1 MGISIFNKK
10 KSKKGHTLIDYS
22 PPPTPIRQENDD
34 VGKLAVL
41 QPASQEDELSKA
53 SKSVMSNKQSKR
65 GGDGLP
71 PTSPQSTND
80 SFNNMAPPPTPEA
93 KLITSSSVHGT
104 PDWVKRVRS
113 GDNNSRGVM
122 GGEGTPDTTMNITDD
137 TINQSAISQPTL
149 SEEDNSPKQALLG
162 KGENSSP
169 NSSTKVEG
177 LSSRERLRQILD
189 AQGVDKL
196 ISDEGDGPQ
205 PLDNNNDDT
214 KSSKKMSKKEKKK
227 LKKEAK
233 LAKKN
238 EAAQLGVD
246 SLGVKKKKKRFF
258 GKIAPSTKDTASISP
273 TAAKEDEVVSPEESQ
288 YKTAI
293 LEEQE
298 DTGYSY
304 EEGGIELGLSFGGG
318 DDVIA
323 PMRQSTQI
331 TSAQTRQVANTVTP
345 ESKDVDISSVNK
357 SGANLDIE
365 DDKQEDDKSRQNLE
379 SLFNSVSDDE
389 VENVDLVAAA
399 SAVARAKSQ
408 EEKQVVT
415 RTSSGLNRRTGS
427 SGLKMLFSKKEK
439 NGYSD
444 RKFVTESPN
453 KEDTGSRAATTT
465 PGTPV
470 PPIIHEDD
478 EASLPSMLTEPESI
492 KRLRKTGQAFSVDDA
507 IQKDYGNNK
516 FSATRATTPSVSM
529 STMGGQ
535 ETQSNAGFTTA
546 LTSAGFTTHTMM
558 SSASQAGGIEKLL
571 GMFNCNEDTTIGAA
585 VTNVANAIQ
594 CQSGAVCGGG
604 NVLSDEVDMELEM
617 EERFTLNF
625 QNVSLN
631 IKYVHGIL
639 RSRLT
644 RFTLHLII
652 SFCTGCD

>member
-53 SKSVMSNKQSKR
+53 SKSVISNKQQSKR

-71 PTSPQSTND
+71 PTSPQSTVNND
-80 SFNNMAPPPTPEA
+80 SYMVPPTPEA
-93 KLITSSSVHGT
+93 KLITSSSIHGT

-122 GGEGTPDTTMNITDD
+122 GGSTPDTTMNITDD
-137 TINQSAISQPTL
+137 TINQSALSQPTL
-149 SEEDNSPKQALLG
+149 ENSPPN
-162 KGENSSP
+162 NSA
-169 NSSTKVEG
+169 KEGG

-205 PLDNNNDDT
+205 PLDNNDDDT
-214 KSSKKMSKKEKKK
+214 KSKKLSKKEKKK

-258 GKIAPSTKDTASISP
+258 GKIAPSKKDTASISP
-273 TAAKEDEVVSPEESQ
+273 SAAKEEEEDEVVSPEESR

-293 LEEQE
+293 LEEE
-298 DTGYSY
+298 ADTGYSY
-304 EEGGIELGLSFGGG
+304 EEGGIELGLSFGAG

-323 PMRQSTQI
+323 PMRQSTQS
-331 TSAQTRQVANTVTP
+331 TSAQTRQVANVTP
-345 ESKDVDISSVNK
+345 SPDKGADISSVNK

-365 DDKQEDDKSRQNLE
+365 GATANDGAEEEDKSRQNLE

-389 VENVDLVAAA
+389 VENVDMVAAA
-399 SAVARAKSQ
+399 SAAARAKAQ
-408 EEKQVVT
+408 DEKQAVA
-415 RTSSGLNRRTGS
+415 RTSSGLNKRTGS

-453 KEDTGSRAATTT
+453 KEEGSRAATT

-478 EASLPSMLTEPESI
+478 EASMPSMLTEPESI

-529 STMGGQ
+529 STMGGH

-625 QNVSLN
+625 QNVSLFSSLLN
-631 IKYVHGIL
+631 ICVHGIL
-639 RSRLT
+639 ILT
-644 RFTLHLII
+644 FI
-652 SFCTGCD
+652 SFYSSFNHLFLYRI

>member
-41 QPASQEDELSKA
+41 QPTSQEDEISKA
-53 SKSVMSNKQSKR
+53 SKSVISNKQQSKR

-71 PTSPQSTND
+71 PTSPQSNV
-80 SFNNMAPPPTPEA
+80 NNNSYMAPPTPEA
-93 KLITSSSVHGT
+93 KLITSSTIHGT

-113 GDNNSRGVM
+113 GDNNQVGVNN
-122 GGEGTPDTTMNITDD
+122 TLDTSMNITDD
-137 TINQSAISQPTL
+137 TINQSALSQPTL
-149 SEEDNSPKQALLG
+149 SEEDSSPQQALLG

-169 NSSTKVEG
+169 NSSSMKEG
-177 LSSRERLRQILD
+177 GFSSRERLRQILD

-205 PLDNNNDDT
+205 PLGNDNDDT
-214 KSSKKMSKKEKKK
+214 KSNKKMSKKEKKK
-227 LKKEAK
+227 MKKKAKQADK
-233 LAKKN
+233 LAKKQ

-258 GKIAPSTKDTASISP
+258 GKIAPSKKDTASISP
-273 TAAKEDEVVSPEESQ
+273 SAAKEDEVISPEESR

-293 LEEQE
+293 LEEE
-298 DTGYSY
+298 GNSSPTGYNSY

-323 PMRQSTQI
+323 PMRQSTQS
-331 TSAQTRQVANTVTP
+331 TSAQTRQVANVTP

-357 SGANLDIE
+357 SGADLDIE
-365 DDKQEDDKSRQNLE
+365 GTGAAEEEEDKSRQNLE

-389 VENVDLVAAA
+389 VENVDMVAAA
-399 SAVARAKSQ
+399 SAVARAKAQ
-408 EEKQVVT
+408 DEKQAVT
-415 RTSSGLNRRTGS
+415 RTSSLNKRTGS

-439 NGYSD
+439 TGYSD

-453 KEDTGSRAATTT
+453 KEDTGSRAATAT

-478 EASLPSMLTEPESI
+478 EASMPSMLTEPESI
-492 KRLRKTGQAFSVDDA
+492 KRLRKTGHAFSVDDA

-529 STMGGQ
+529 STMGGH
-535 ETQSNAGFTTA
+535 ETEQQSNAGFTTA

-625 QNVSLN
+625 QNVS
-631 IKYVHGIL
+631 
-639 RSRLT
+639 
-644 RFTLHLII
+644 I
-652 SFCTGCD
+652 SQVVC

>member
-53 SKSVMSNKQSKR
+53 SKSIISNKKQNKR
-65 GGDGLP
+65 GGADSLP
-71 PTSPQSTND
+71 PTSPKGNVND
-80 SFNNMAPPPTPEA
+80 SYMTPPTPEA

-113 GDNNSRGVM
+113 GDQNN
-122 GGEGTPDTTMNITDD
+122 TLDTTMNITDD
-137 TINQSAISQPTL
+137 TINQSALSQPTL
-149 SEEDNSPKQALLG
+149 ENSP
-162 KGENSSP
+162 P
-169 NSSTKVEG
+169 NSTSAKVEGG

-196 ISDEGDGPQ
+196 EGDGPQ
-205 PLDNNNDDT
+205 PLDNDNDDT
-214 KSSKKMSKKEKKK
+214 KSNKKLSKKEKKK
-227 LKKEAK
+227 MKKEAK
-233 LAKKN
+233 QADKLAKKQ

-246 SLGVKKKKKRFF
+246 SLGVKKNKKKRFF
-258 GKIAPSTKDTASISP
+258 GKIAPSKKDTESISP
-273 TAAKEDEVVSPEESQ
+273 SAAGTKEDVKVYHEESQ

-304 EEGGIELGLSFGGG
+304 EEGGIELGLSFGAGE
-318 DDVIA
+318 DVIA
-323 PMRQSTQI
+323 PMRQSTQS
-331 TSAQTRQVANTVTP
+331 TSAQTRQVANVTP

-365 DDKQEDDKSRQNLE
+365 GANGAAEEEDKSRQNLE

-389 VENVDLVAAA
+389 VENVDMVAAA
-399 SAVARAKSQ
+399 SVVARAKAQ
-408 EEKQVVT
+408 EEKQAVT
-415 RTSSGLNRRTGS
+415 RTGSGLNKRTGS

-439 NGYSD
+439 TGYSD

-453 KEDTGSRAATTT
+453 KKDTGSRAGTT

-478 EASLPSMLTEPESI
+478 EASMPSMLTEPESI

-529 STMGGQ
+529 STMGGH
-535 ETQSNAGFTTA
+535 ETEQSNAGFTTA

-625 QNVSLN
+625 QNVSL
-631 IKYVHGIL
+631 
-639 RSRLT
+639 
-644 RFTLHLII
+644 LI
-652 SFCTGCD
+652 